1 MPSLYLHIPFCEK
14 KCVYCD
20 FYSIETISPMEEF
33 LKALHNEIDMY
44 GKYGKDVTFDTVF
57 FGGGTPSLLTPLQ
70 LESILQHLTSTY
82 AVTDDAEIT
91 LETNP
96 GTVTKEKLVAYRS
109 IGINRISLGVQSF
122 HEDELRFLS
131 RIHSSDEAR
140 ECIQTVREVGFD
152 NFSIDLIYALPGQ
165 GAERWL
171 NNLEQA
177 MKLKPPHI
185 SAYGLI
191 VEDGTPL
198 ARMVLSKQVSP
209 APADDEAGMYEIT
222 MDFLAKHGYEHYEV
236 SNYAKPGFR
245 SKHNY
250 NYWTHGGY
258 LGFGPSAHS
267 FWNDTLTGNTPR
279 RWWNI
284 ANLSHYCEKLH
295 CNELPLVSSEQL
307 SLDELFTERILLGL
321 RSDGID
327 LKRLRTDFGKRMF
340 DTESDTIRQLVRD
353 RLVTVENESLRLT
366 SRGYLLCDEVCM
378 KLIG

>member
-20 FYSIETISPMEEF
+20 FYSIETLSPMDDF
-33 LKALHNEIDMY
+33 LKALHNEIDLY
-44 GKYGKDVTFDTVF
+44 AGYGKDVGFDTIF
-57 FGGGTPSLLTPLQ
+57 FGGGTPSLLTPEQ
-70 LESILQHLTSTY
+70 LESILHHLKSVYTVTSN
-82 AVTDDAEIT
+82 AEIT

-96 GTVTKEKLVAYRS
+96 GTVTREKLAAYRS
-109 IGINRISLGVQSF
+109 LGVNRISMGVQSF

-131 RIHSSDEAR
+131 RIHTSDEA
-140 ECIQTVREVGFD
+140 IQCAGMLKDVGFK

-165 GAERWL
+165 TTERWL
-171 NNLEQA
+171 SNLEQA
-177 MKLKPPHI
+177 MKLEPPHI

-209 APADDEAGMYEIT
+209 APTDDEAGLYEMT
-222 MDFLAKHGYEHYEV
+222 MDFLARQGYEHYEV

-245 SKHNY
+245 SIHNY

-267 FWNDTLTGNTPR
+267 FWNGELTGNLPR

-284 ANLSHYCEKLH
+284 ANISHYCEKLQRK
-295 CNELPLVSSEQL
+295 ELPLVSSEQL
-307 SLDELFTERILLGL
+307 SANDLFTERILLGL

-327 LKRLRTDFGKRMF
+327 LKRLKRDFPSKSFDATD
-340 DTESDTIRQLVRD
+340 DIIRQLVHD
-353 RLVTVENESLRLT
+353 QLAKIENESLCLT